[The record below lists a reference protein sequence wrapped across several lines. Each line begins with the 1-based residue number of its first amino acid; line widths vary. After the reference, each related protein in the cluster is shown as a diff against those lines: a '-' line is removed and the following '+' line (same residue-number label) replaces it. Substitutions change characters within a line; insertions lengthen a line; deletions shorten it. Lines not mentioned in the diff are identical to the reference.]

1 MTVMGSIDIGDEE
14 IHAYIDGELPAARAV
29 EIARLIAAQPALAD
43 RIAGFRADKDQLSG
57 LYGPLIDR
65 PLPPD
70 LIEALAGRK
79 NRVQPDRRWMMAAG
93 LAAATLVAA
102 IWFAT
107 PLLRNSPTDS
117 LVAEALSAR
126 AGGPSA
132 ERRLRPEALA
142 ALAERDRLIAETLGV
157 AVKSPDLQRAGFTL
171 TGLAIYRA
179 GSGHAVEL
187 RYADARGR
195 VFTVYLHAPLGADSF
210 ELRERGA
217 TRICIWQNSDLSAV
231 MIADMSSS
239 EMLRVASLTYADL
252 TF

>member
-1 MTVMGSIDIGDEE
+1 MTVMDSIGIGDAE
-14 IHAYIDGELPAARAV
+14 IHAYIDGELPTARAA
-29 EIARLIAAQPALAD
+29 EIAGLIAAQPALAD
-43 RIAGFRADKDQLSG
+43 RIARFRADKDQLSR

-65 PLPPD
+65 PLPAE
-70 LIEALAGRK
+70 LIETLAARK
-79 NRVQPDRRWMMAAG
+79 TRLQPDRRWMMGAG
-93 LAAATLVAA
+93 LAAATIVAA

-107 PLLRNSPTDS
+107 PLVRNSPTDT
-117 LVAEALSAR
+117 LVADALSAR
-126 AGGPSA
+126 AGGPTP
-132 ERRLRPEALA
+132 ERRLTPAALA
-142 ALAERDRLIAETLGV
+142 ASTDRDRLIAETLGV
-157 AVKSPDLQRAGFTL
+157 AIKSPDLQRAGFTL

-179 GSGHAVEL
+179 DSGHAVEL

-195 VFTVYLHAPLGADSF
+195 TFTVYLHAPLGADSF

-252 TF
+252 NF